1 MLTCNENK
9 LNNTGDIN
17 IVRISSNETVAH
29 ALKYIENQQIFE
41 GKKICGII
49 NNEQS
54 EKIMN
59 LSNSEE
65 EWASSMNVENT
76 QDYQYCDSE
85 MSYDPQSNHS
95 NIPQNNQAA
104 FQL

>member
-29 ALKYIENQQIFE
+29 ALKYIENYQIFE
-41 GKKICGII
+41 GQKICGII

-76 QDYQYCDSE
+76 
-85 MSYDPQSNHS
+85 
-95 NIPQNNQAA
+95 
-104 FQL
+104 

>member
-9 LNNTGDIN
+9 LNNMGDIN

-41 GKKICGII
+41 GQKICGII
-49 NNEQS
+49 NNEHS

-76 QDYQYCDSE
+76 
-85 MSYDPQSNHS
+85 
-95 NIPQNNQAA
+95 
-104 FQL
+104 